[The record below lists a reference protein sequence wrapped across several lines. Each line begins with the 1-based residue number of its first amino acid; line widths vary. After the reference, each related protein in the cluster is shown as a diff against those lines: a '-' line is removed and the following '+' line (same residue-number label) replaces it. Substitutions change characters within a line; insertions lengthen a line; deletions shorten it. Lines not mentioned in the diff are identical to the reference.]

1 VLSSVE
7 QEALQRVVQS
17 LGLEGAPPVLFV
29 LEEVERRLTEPAD
42 VALRRAQQAKH
53 LLESEID
60 GLRESLEGLEHAVS
74 GTGKAYRAAR
84 QTLELISKD
93 MYDTKRDLERALLRR
108 ADVRTGGP

>member
-1 VLSSVE
+1 MLSPVE
-7 QEALQRVVQS
+7 QEAQHRVVRC
-17 LGLEGAPPVLFV
+17 LGIEGSPPLLAV

-42 VALRRAQQAKH
+42 VALRRAQQARH
-53 LLESEID
+53 LLEAEIE
-60 GLRESLEGLEHAVS
+60 GLRESLEGLERAVS

-93 MYDTKRDLERALLRR
+93 MFDTKRDLERALLRR